1 MYGRMKVHN
10 TYAELCDLPYTVEDV
25 TLQKE
30 INEEKQENS
39 VIAKISF
46 HAEEKDQKIRTMQQ
60 KILDLEE
67 SAKNKNA
74 NSGHQ
79 TQ

>member
-1 MYGRMKVHN
+1 M
-10 TYAELCDLPYTVEDV
+10 TYRI
-25 TLQKE
+25 Q

-39 VIAKISF
+39 VIAKIYF